1 MNENEIS
8 AFFGRGI
15 PGCLFPGMIYKSTL
29 KSHMVGKKEEDK
41 VAQNGKK

>member
-8 AFFGRGI
+8 AFLEENTRL
-15 PGCLFPGMIYKSTL
+15 LFSGMIYKSTL